1 VHTFSWRKL
10 SLIFKDLRDTGVT
23 HLLPHIPVISMV
35 ESGVI
40 RRLARDWLGV
50 VGLQKD
56 GEIIS

>member
-1 VHTFSWRKL
+1 
-10 SLIFKDLRDTGVT
+10 
-23 HLLPHIPVISMV
+23 VISMV